1 MKRRVVITGVGTVS
15 ALGKGLDA
23 LWDAALEGRTGIG
36 IISCFD
42 PSEYKSHLGAE
53 ARHLDLTDRL
63 VQKLA
68 KKADPFARFAM
79 WAADV
84 AMEQSGLVIDDDNKA
99 DVGVIIGSGIG
110 GMTTWETQF
119 ERLIK
124 RGPGRVSPFLIP
136 MMIPDMAS
144 GLVSI
149 QTGAMGPNLT
159 AVTACASGVH
169 SMAVA
174 IDMILLGRARA
185 FITGGAEAG
194 ISQSALAGFCSA
206 GALSVRNDDPTH
218 ACRPFDRDRDGFIMG
233 EGATCMVV
241 EDLEHALERG
251 VPILAEVIGMGLSGD
266 AHHITEPTQDGEGA
280 ALAMRKAL
288 DDAEITP
295 GDIDYINAHGPGT
308 PAGDTGEANAVASV
322 FADVLDQVPISS
334 TKPVHGHMLGATGS
348 TELALCMKVIETGII
363 PHTLNCDNPDE
374 AAAPL
379 NLVRGEPLEASV
391 TRAMSNSFGF
401 GGHNIS
407 VIISKYED

>member
-1 MKRRVVITGVGTVS
+1 MKRRVVITGVGTIS

-23 LWDAALEGRTGIG
+23 LWNAALEGRTGIG
-36 IISCFD
+36 IISSFD
-42 PSEYKSHLGAE
+42 SSEYKSHLGAE
-53 ARHLDLTDRL
+53 ARHLDMTDRL
-63 VQKLA
+63 DQKLA
-68 KKADPFARFAM
+68 KKADPYARYAM

-84 AMEQSGLVIDDDNKA
+84 AVEESELVIDDANRE

-110 GMTTWETQF
+110 GMTTWEAQF

-124 RGPGRVSPFLIP
+124 RGPSRVSPFLVP
-136 MMIPDMAS
+136 MMIADMAS

-174 IDMILLGRARA
+174 IDMILLGRAKA
-185 FITGGAEAG
+185 IISGGAEAG

-206 GALSVRNDDPTH
+206 GALSVRNDDPEH
-218 ACRPFDRDRDGFIMG
+218 ACRPFDRDRDGFVMG
-233 EGATCMVV
+233 EGATCIVV
-241 EDLEHALERG
+241 EDLEYALQRG
-251 VPILAEVIGMGLSGD
+251 APIMAEVVGLGLSGD
-266 AHHITEPTQDGEGA
+266 AYHITEPTRDGAGA
-280 ALAMRKAL
+280 ALAMKKAL
-288 DDAEITP
+288 RDAGMTP

-308 PAGDTGEANAVASV
+308 PAGDASEARAIASV
-322 FADVLDQVPISS
+322 FGDVLDRVPISS
-334 TKPVHGHMLGATGS
+334 TKPVHAHMLGATGS
-348 TELALCMKVIETGII
+348 TELALCTRVMETGII

-374 AAAPL
+374 AAEPL

-391 TRAMSNSFGF
+391 TRVMSNSFGF

-407 VIISKYED
+407 VVISKYEG